1 MNGYHLEYR
10 QRKSQ
15 DSKTVE
21 VDDSS
26 IEFIEKSEQGLTLTE
41 QKSRSKTVASHCN
54 QQESISKHIKS
65 KQDKSRKNI
74 TDFDAFAAFS

>member
-1 MNGYHLEYR
+1 MNNYHLEYR

-15 DSKTVE
+15 DSKTIE

-26 IEFIEKSEQGLTLTE
+26 IEFIEKSDQGLTLTE

-54 QQESISKHIKS
+54 QQ
-65 KQDKSRKNI
+65 
-74 TDFDAFAAFS
+74 